1 MLAQI
6 NSSFV
11 DGILCSSGGVDRMIQ
26 LQGIYL
32 GAIELRTL
40 NTHRFLFRLPKLL
53 SRWWRQSRS
62 RNYPFMNETQY
73 SLWRHDTSPR
83 DGEKYFRRRTLI
95 TKRYKASE
103 SLISLQEGC

>member
-26 LQGIYL
+26 LGGIYL

-40 NTHRFLFRLPKLL
+40 NTHRFLSRLPKLL
-53 SRWWRQSRS
+53 SRWRRQSHS
-62 RNYPFMNETQY
+62 RNYP
-73 SLWRHDTSPR
+73 L
-83 DGEKYFRRRTLI
+83 
-95 TKRYKASE
+95 
-103 SLISLQEGC
+103 